1 MTGECDCC
9 GFRVRLRIVQP
20 DGRCLCRVCNR
31 PTVSNGSGLPPLTS
45 TDFDEASK
53 AVDRLLAS
61 LRAKI
66 EAPPRLPWP
75 RLDVNK
81 PHLVWEPTE

>member
-20 DGRCLCRVCNR
+20 SGRCLCKLCDRAGDFAGM
-31 PTVSNGSGLPPLTS
+31 SNAPPSTTSLTLQ
-45 TDFDEASK
+45 EMAAS
-53 AVDRLLAS
+53 AERLHRA

-66 EAPPRLPWP
+66 EAPR
-75 RLDVNK
+75 RG
-81 PHLVWEPTE
+81 PHLEWRHPDEDP